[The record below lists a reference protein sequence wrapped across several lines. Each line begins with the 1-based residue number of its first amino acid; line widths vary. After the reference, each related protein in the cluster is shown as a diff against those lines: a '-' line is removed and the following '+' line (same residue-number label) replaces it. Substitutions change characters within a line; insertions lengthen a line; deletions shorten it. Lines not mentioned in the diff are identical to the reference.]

1 MICAFEVL
9 ADKLYCT
16 FFQLYSADLL
26 IYCNIKE
33 IISRLSRRKKRPEE
47 LRRISKWRDQRFPL
61 SREAPFHLSYLSLIF
76 STHLLHLLFLAA
88 FVFSSALDIPA
99 VTSATRFLPLLFFPL
114 CRIIGIMLSPPP
126 PPPIMIFNIS
136 LPPRDL
142 NVRH

>member
-1 MICAFEVL
+1 MLLKSSLINYTVHFFSFTVPICSYTV
-9 ADKLYCT
+9 T
-16 FFQLYSADLL
+16 S
-26 IYCNIKE
+26 
-33 IISRLSRRKKRPEE
+33 KKSSQGYLGEKKSPKE